1 MAAVGIASNFV
12 LQLPVIIVW
21 VAAIALAVVRWQR
34 HPTVSLLVMVAALL
48 YGLAALGSW
57 IGHRWAFVALFSG
70 WRGAQV
76 PRYLVSWAVGLGLA
90 VLRAS
95 AWGLL
100 FAAVFG
106 WRDGQC

>member
-48 YGLAALGSW
+48 YGLAALCSW
-57 IGHRWAFVALFSG
+57 IGHRWAFVALF
-70 WRGAQV
+70 RMGAPM
-76 PRYLVSWAVGLGLA
+76 PRYLVGWAVGLVLA